1 MIGGRQPLTVS
12 QLTALVG
19 DALAR
24 RPELED
30 VLVEGELSNLRS
42 PGSGHL
48 YFTLKDAG
56 AALKCVCFR
65 LQAARVPFHP
75 TAGLRVVA
83 RGRIDVYAAD
93 GVYQLVVQSL
103 DPAGVGAIALA
114 VDQLRRRLEAEGLFD
129 PARKRPLPLLPRRV
143 AVVTSS
149 TGAAVRDV
157 CTVLRR
163 RAPGI
168 PVVVVASPVQGEGAE
183 AALVR
188 ALERAQERSEVDVVL
203 LVRGGG
209 SIEDLVAF
217 QGEALARAIA
227 AARVPVVTGI
237 GHETD
242 TTIADW
248 AADRRAATPSNA
260 AEIAVP
266 DAGAFRIELAGR
278 AIRLQQ
284 ALRGEVAAKR
294 RGLVRAEE
302 RLASASPARRLPEQ
316 RQRLDGRVAA
326 LRGALVAEVARKR
339 RGLDAATAR
348 LGLASPERRLPLE
361 RQRLGALRA
370 RLPVAWERL
379 LADRRA
385 RVATAGQRLDGLSP
399 LRVLERGYSITL
411 DAAGAVLTSPAGL
424 APGDLLRTRLA
435 GGEVASRVVED
446 APGVDAG

>member
-65 LQAARVPFHP
+65 LQAARVPFQP

-266 DAGAFRIELAGR
+266 DAGACRIELAGR

-379 LADRRA
+379 LADRKA